1 MTHLQ
6 KKCLVGSVCLHGLT
20 VAVFLATAAFRSAP
34 TITEEQVLTLIPATV
49 LDRPGVGGEPP
60 PAAIKPQRA
69 ASATVPTPPRPQP
82 QPTPVTPPKSQ
93 PQPTPATPPKTVAA
107 TPPRQ
112 LDTRSAPTKPAP
124 APAPTRPGIKVDL
137 TQTAPATKAPTRKTD
152 SAVPA
157 QPAAQEANTKRLEQ
171 EVAEAFAAL
180 GSSVQSRTSLVSVA
194 ALPGEGGGEA
204 FVNYRTAV
212 FNAYYQ
218 AWKTPEGTSRRLAV
232 ADVKIVVA
240 RDGAILSS
248 EFVSKSG
255 DPEVDQSIQRALDQV
270 ERQKLPPF
278 PAGAVDAQRP
288 FIIRFNLEA
297 KQAAG

>member
-6 KKCLVGSVCLHGLT
+6 KKCLVGSVCLHGLA
-20 VAVFLATAAFRSAP
+20 VAVVLGTAAFRSAP
-34 TITEEQVLTLIPATV
+34 VITEEQVLTLIPATV

-60 PAAIKPQRA
+60 PIAVKPQP
-69 ASATVPTPPRPQP
+69 SQPSRPQP
-82 QPTPVTPPKSQ
+82 QPSQ
-93 PQPTPATPPKTVAA
+93 ATPPKPPSQPAPAATPKTVVT

-112 LDTRSAPTKPAP
+112 PDTKSAPSRTTAAP
-124 APAPTRPGIKVDL
+124 APARRSGIKVDL
-137 TQTAPATKAPTRKTD
+137 TQTAPASRGPSSNND
-152 SAVPA
+152 SASQA
-157 QPAAQEANTKRLEQ
+157 RTAAQEATNKLIQQ

-180 GSSVQSRTSLVSVA
+180 GSSVQSKASPVSVA

-218 AWKTPEGTSRRLAV
+218 AWKTPEGTTRKLAV
-232 ADVKIVVA
+232 ADVRIVVG
-240 RDGAILSS
+240 RDGTILSS

-255 DPEVDQSIQRALDQV
+255 DAVVDQSVQRALDQV

-278 PAGAVDAQRP
+278 PAGAVDTQRP

-297 KQAAG
+297 RQSAG